1 VPNFCNKV
9 KNKENMVELPEIKAG
24 FPSPAQDYSENIIDL
39 NRELVKNPAST
50 FFGRAKGESMLD
62 AGISDGDILIIDKSI
77 EPYQDAVAVCFID
90 GEFTLKR
97 VHFVKEDGQLKEIWL
112 MPQNKEF
119 KPIVVTPDNTFL
131 IWGIVTYS
139 IKSHKR

>member
-1 VPNFCNKV
+1 
-9 KNKENMVELPEIKAG
+9 MVELPEIKAG

-139 IKSHKR
+139 IKSHRR

>member
-1 VPNFCNKV
+1 
-9 KNKENMVELPEIKAG
+9 MVELPEIKAG

-39 NRELVKNPAST
+39 NRELIKNPAST
-50 FFGRAKGESMLD
+50 FFGRAKGESMID
-62 AGISDGDILIIDKSI
+62 AGIYDGDILIIDKSV

-97 VHFVKEDGQLKEIWL
+97 IHFVRENGQIKKIWL
-112 MPQNKEF
+112 MPHNKEF
-119 KPIVVTPDNTFL
+119 KPIEVTPDNTFL

-139 IKSHKR
+139 IRSHKK

>member
-1 VPNFCNKV
+1 
-9 KNKENMVELPEIKAG
+9 MVELPEIKAG
-24 FPSPAQDYSENIIDL
+24 FPRPAQDYSENIIDL

>member
-1 VPNFCNKV
+1 
-9 KNKENMVELPEIKAG
+9 MVELPEIKAG

-90 GEFTLKR
+90 GEFTLKS

>member
-1 VPNFCNKV
+1 
-9 KNKENMVELPEIKAG
+9 MVELPEIKAG

-50 FFGRAKGESMLD
+50 FFGRAKGESMVE
-62 AGISDGDILIIDKSI
+62 AGISDGDILIIDKSV
-77 EPYQDAVAVCFID
+77 EHYENAVAVCFID

-97 VHFVKEDGQLKEIWL
+97 VHFERENGQLKEIWL

>member
-1 VPNFCNKV
+1 
-9 KNKENMVELPEIKAG
+9 MVELPEIKAG

-97 VHFVKEDGQLKEIWL
+97 AHFVKEDGQLKEIWL

>member
-1 VPNFCNKV
+1 MPNFSNKI

>member
-1 VPNFCNKV
+1 
-9 KNKENMVELPEIKAG
+9 MVELPEIKAG

-131 IWGIVTYS
+131 IRGIVTYS

>member
-1 VPNFCNKV
+1 
-9 KNKENMVELPEIKAG
+9 MVELPEIKAG
-24 FPSPAQDYSENIIDL
+24 FPSPAQDYSEYIIDL

>member
-1 VPNFCNKV
+1 
-9 KNKENMVELPEIKAG
+9 MVELPEIKAG

-62 AGISDGDILIIDKSI
+62 AGISNGDILIIDKSI

>member
-1 VPNFCNKV
+1 
-9 KNKENMVELPEIKAG
+9 MVELPEIKAG

-112 MPQNKEF
+112 IPQNKEF

>member
-1 VPNFCNKV
+1 
-9 KNKENMVELPEIKAG
+9 MVELPEIKAG

-50 FFGRAKGESMLD
+50 FFGRAKGEPMLD

>member
-1 VPNFCNKV
+1 
-9 KNKENMVELPEIKAG
+9 MVELPEIKAG

-62 AGISDGDILIIDKSI
+62 AGICDGDILIIDKSI

>member
-1 VPNFCNKV
+1 VPNFCNKI

>member
-1 VPNFCNKV
+1 
-9 KNKENMVELPEIKAG
+9 MVELPEIKAG

-39 NRELVKNPAST
+39 NRELVKNPART

-62 AGISDGDILIIDKSI
+62 AGISDGDILISDKSI

>member
-1 VPNFCNKV
+1 
-9 KNKENMVELPEIKAG
+9 MVELPEIKAG

-112 MPQNKEF
+112 MPQNKGF

>member
-1 VPNFCNKV
+1 
-9 KNKENMVELPEIKAG
+9 MVELPEIKAG

>member
-1 VPNFCNKV
+1 MPNFCNKI
-9 KNKENMVELPEIKAG
+9 KNKENRVELPEIKAG

>member
-1 VPNFCNKV
+1 
-9 KNKENMVELPEIKAG
+9 MVELPEIKAG

-112 MPQNKEF
+112 MPQNKKF

>member
-1 VPNFCNKV
+1 MPNFCNKI

-77 EPYQDAVAVCFID
+77 EPYQDAVRAGSAD
-90 GEFTLKR
+90 FTL
-97 VHFVKEDGQLKEIWL
+97 VHPAAEAAADLQSLFFGDSVLLRERGEHRL
-112 MPQNKEF
+112 
-119 KPIVVTPDNTFL
+119 
-131 IWGIVTYS
+131 
-139 IKSHKR
+139 